1 MTSTRKQEAERSDKG
16 TALITGA
23 SRGIGATAVAFAT
36 EGARVDVSGRRKEE
50 GVIDFISKDREAT
63 DAGSDRRTVRSLPL
77 SRRSFLAKMSC
88 FGAFYA
94 VAKLIPLPALA
105 AELAS
110 DSRVSSTPIVDKG
123 FASVRKV
130 GNGLYATISDPSKGS
145 TTYSN
150 GGFLVGKDAALLLEG
165 FVTAAGA
172 SFQMEALRSVSQVP
186 VKAALDTHYHYDHSM
201 GNAFYGANG
210 VPLWAHASVAQRIV
224 ESYALLQG
232 ADKEAMLAPLEKRV
246 KDAKSDAERAHAQ
259 SDLNAVTGI
268 FQLANASVLGLPN
281 HPLDPA
287 KLPTI
292 DLGGLTAVLES
303 YPGHSGTD
311 ILVRVP
317 DQNVVYTGDLLF
329 SGFYPVSFDEKA
341 TISGWRNT
349 LKKFAS
355 YDKDTVFVPG
365 HGQICGQEGIAS
377 IREVFDDIAG
387 QTEKMFKAG
396 VPAQEAAER
405 YVVPDKFK
413 NFPIYAWGFTIGTTI
428 TKLYAE
434 WQAGKS

>member
-1 MTSTRKQEAERSDKG
+1 MTSTRKQEAEGSDKG
-16 TALITGA
+16 AM
-23 SRGIGATAVAFAT
+23 S
-36 EGARVDVSGRRKEE
+36 
-50 GVIDFISKDREAT
+50 GVIDFIRKDREAT
-63 DAGSDRRTVRSLPL
+63 DAGSDRRIVRSLPL
-77 SRRSFLAKMSC
+77 SRRSFLIKTSC

-94 VAKLIPLPALA
+94 AAKLIPMPALA
-105 AELAS
+105 AALAS

-130 GNGLYATISDPSKGS
+130 GNGLYATISDITKGS

-165 FVTAAGA
+165 FETAAGA
-172 SFQMEALRSVSQVP
+172 SFQMAALRSVSQVP
-186 VKAALDTHYHYDHSM
+186 VKAALDTHYHFDHSM
-201 GNAFYGANG
+201 GNAFYGVNG

-232 ADKEAMLAPLEKRV
+232 ADKEAVLGPLEKRV

-268 FQLANASVLGLPN
+268 FQLANASMLGLPN

-287 KLPTI
+287 KLPISI

-317 DQNVVYTGDLLF
+317 AQNVVYTGDLLF

-341 TISGWRNT
+341 TISGWRDT

-377 IREVFDDIAG
+377 LREVFDDIAG
-387 QTEKMFKAG
+387 QAEKMFKAG

-413 NFPIYAWGFTIGTTI
+413 NFPIYAWGFTIGPAI